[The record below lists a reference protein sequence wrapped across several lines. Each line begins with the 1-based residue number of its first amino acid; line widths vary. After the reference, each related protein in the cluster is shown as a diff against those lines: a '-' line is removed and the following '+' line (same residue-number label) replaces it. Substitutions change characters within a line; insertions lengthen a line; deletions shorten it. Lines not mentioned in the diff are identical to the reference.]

1 MKQLGRCLTY
11 RLQRSGE
18 QAVVGGEFGVGQRDA
33 AERDKGECPVGHAD
47 AKEAEAVV
55 GGFRFRCR

>member
-18 QAVVGGEFGVGQRDA
+18 QAVVGGEA
-33 AERDKGECPVGHAD
+33 AELPEQRGDEEPTCAAHEAD
-47 AKEAEAVV
+47 
-55 GGFRFRCR
+55 GI